1 MHLDIN
7 ECNVT
12 RPCNSLANCVNTIG
26 SYQCGCQ
33 TGYSGDGISCIGKP
47 IFCLHLRNM
56 TMHLNFSHIYI
67 DMYTDVIK
75 TRDY

>member
-1 MHLDIN
+1 MLSNTNSINTCKYVLDRN

-33 TGYSGDGISCIGKP
+33 AGYSGDGISCIGKP
-47 IFCLHLRNM
+47 IFCWCIEKDEYIFVF
-56 TMHLNFSHIYI
+56 FS
-67 DMYTDVIK
+67 
-75 TRDY
+75 R